1 MLFYH
6 FSSPVQTH
14 SSSFLSIPQA
24 HKKGGNLA
32 TCENT
37 MGLEGFMLSQIRQ
50 TERERQICMNS
61 LMFRIL
67 TKNKIIETEQI
78 SDCQRPGGKDEMG
91 EGGQKV

>member
-1 MLFYH
+1 
-6 FSSPVQTH
+6 
-14 SSSFLSIPQA
+14 
-24 HKKGGNLA
+24 
-32 TCENT
+32 
-37 MGLEGFMLSQIRQ
+37 MLSQIRQ

>member
-1 MLFYH
+1 
-6 FSSPVQTH
+6 
-14 SSSFLSIPQA
+14 
-24 HKKGGNLA
+24 
-32 TCENT
+32 

-78 SDCQRPGGKDEMG
+78 SDCQRPGGRMKWVKG
-91 EGGQKV
+91 VKKYKLLIIK